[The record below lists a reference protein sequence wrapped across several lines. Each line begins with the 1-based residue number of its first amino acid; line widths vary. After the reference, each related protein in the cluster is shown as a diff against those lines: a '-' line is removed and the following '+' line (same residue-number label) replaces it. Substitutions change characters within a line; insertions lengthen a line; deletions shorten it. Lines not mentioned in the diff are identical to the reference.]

1 MYSFKKKILAPLEFK
16 YLNLYN
22 AWVIFFSLLIITDQK
37 NTHFVHSCKMIFNV
51 RKKLYI
57 KMRCTYLCIQS
68 NIKTTTRMELY
79 TILLKLVCAWPP
91 VLNFTFT
98 KILLSINKIHAL
110 PLRYLTSFFN
120 PCTWF
125 SRYKSLSVK
134 KNKIQCNLFQL
145 IKKAHHST
153 DDNLSM
159 SMLCKDI
166 AFPAQYTCFWVCKL

>member
-1 MYSFKKKILAPLEFK
+1 MYSFKKKILAPLKFK

-22 AWVIFFSLLIITDQK
+22 AWVIFFSLLIVTDQK
-37 NTHFVHSCKMIFNV
+37 STHFVHSCKMIFNV

-134 KNKIQCNLFQL
+134 KKTKYNAIYFSL
-145 IKKAHHST
+145 
-153 DDNLSM
+153 
-159 SMLCKDI
+159 
-166 AFPAQYTCFWVCKL
+166 

>member
-1 MYSFKKKILAPLEFK
+1 MRNI
-16 YLNLYN
+16 
-22 AWVIFFSLLIITDQK
+22 FSLLIITDQK
-37 NTHFVHSCKMIFNV
+37 STHFVHLCKMIFNV

-68 NIKTTTRMELY
+68 NIKTTTRMEQY

-91 VLNFTFT
+91 FLNFTFT
-98 KILLSINKIHAL
+98 KILLSINKMHAL

-120 PCTWF
+120 PFTWF

-166 AFPAQYTCFWVCKL
+166 AFPVQYTCFWFCKL

>member
-1 MYSFKKKILAPLEFK
+1 MRNI
-16 YLNLYN
+16 
-22 AWVIFFSLLIITDQK
+22 FSLLINTDQK
-37 NTHFVHSCKMIFNV
+37 SSHFVHSCKMIFNV

-68 NIKTTTRMELY
+68 HIKTTTRMELY

-98 KILLSINKIHAL
+98 KILLSINKMHAL

-120 PCTWF
+120 PFTWF

-134 KNKIQCNLFQL
+134 KKKQNTMQFISAYKKGTPFNWRQSKYVYVMQRYRIPCPIHLFL
-145 IKKAHHST
+145 ILQIIKQIFEKR
-153 DDNLSM
+153 L
-159 SMLCKDI
+159 
-166 AFPAQYTCFWVCKL
+166 FE